1 MTGPVQPVIIIDS
14 GIIRGTGKP
23 KHNQRTYSQIQQ
35 AVESENQTLYLP
47 ATMYEEL
54 GGVPSQIPSG
64 SEWLDPLLKQ
74 GWIDIAPRVSG
85 DPDASFS
92 SPITRRG
99 RLRHAV
105 EHAILQAKSGSE
117 REWEDTALAG
127 LADRVLSNAQ
137 AAQVII
143 HTTDKPAQKGINW
156 VLAAKWPEHV
166 RTYFHHPHE
175 PKTRF
180 RDSGFFRW

>member
-1 MTGPVQPVIIIDS
+1 MATVQQPVIIIDT
-14 GIIRGTGKP
+14 GVIRGTGKP
-23 KHNQRTYSQIQQ
+23 TTNQHTYQQIRQ

-54 GGVPSQIPSG
+54 GGDPSQIPSG
-64 SEWLDPLLKQ
+64 SEWVDPLLKQ
-74 GWIDIAPRVSG
+74 GWVDVAPKVLG
-85 DPDASFS
+85 DPNASFS
-92 SPITRRG
+92 SPATQRG
-99 RLRHAV
+99 KLRHAV
-105 EHAILQAKSGSE
+105 EHAILQEKSGSS

-137 AAQVII
+137 ATRVII
-143 HTTDKPAQKGINW
+143 HTTDKPAQKAINR
-156 VLAAKWPEHV
+156 VLATKWQGCV

-180 RDSGFFRW
+180 RNPDYFRW

>member
-1 MTGPVQPVIIIDS
+1 MSAGLRPAIIIDS

-23 KHNQRTYSQIQQ
+23 RNNRHTYRQIRR

-54 GGVPSQIPSG
+54 GGDPSKVPSGTDWI
-64 SEWLDPLLKQ
+64 DPLIEE
-74 GWIDIAPRVSG
+74 GWIDIAPKVSG
-85 DPDASFS
+85 DASASFS
-92 SPITRRG
+92 STTTQRG
-99 RLRHAV
+99 KLRHAV
-105 EHAILQAKSGSE
+105 DHAIRQEKSGDES
-117 REWEDTALAG
+117 EWEDTAMAG

-137 AAQVII
+137 AARVII
-143 HTTDKPAQKGINW
+143 HTTDEPAQKGINR
-156 VLAAKWPEHV
+156 VLAAKWPGYV

-180 RDSGFFRW
+180 RDPRYFRW

>member
-1 MTGPVQPVIIIDS
+1 MSNPLQPVIIIDT

-23 KHNQRTYSQIQQ
+23 NQNRHTYRQIRQ

-64 SEWLDPLLKQ
+64 SEWVDPLLKQ
-74 GWIDIAPRVSG
+74 GWVDVAPKVSG

-92 SPITRRG
+92 SPTTQRG
-99 RLRHAV
+99 KLRHAV
-105 EHAILQAKSGSE
+105 EAAILQEKTGSG

-137 AAQVII
+137 AARVII
-143 HTTDKPAQKGINW
+143 HTTDKPAQKAINR
-156 VLAAKWPEHV
+156 VFAAKWQGCV

-180 RDSGFFRW
+180 RDPKYFRW